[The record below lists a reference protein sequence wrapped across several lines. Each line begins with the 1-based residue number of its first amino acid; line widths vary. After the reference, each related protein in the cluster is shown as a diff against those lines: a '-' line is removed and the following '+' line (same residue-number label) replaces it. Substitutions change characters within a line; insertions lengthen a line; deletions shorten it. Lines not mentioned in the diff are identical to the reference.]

1 MLEGREGMGDKE
13 IRDDWTTRNMTMSRD
28 FREPTTQSGNQK
40 RFWGWN
46 SVPWHELNVTQRY
59 SHTGTNMEDFH
70 TRRSILRYWNTY
82 SRNFHKA
89 DPAPWHKCHTKIQSW
104 QEQTWKTHIRRIILR
119 YWNTYSRNLLL
130 LINGMFLKYN
140 NPKMFVLYR
149 FFST

>member
-1 MLEGREGMGDKE
+1 MTEGREGMGDKK

-89 DPAPWHKCHTKIQSW
+89 DPAPWHKCHTKIQSHRNKHGRLISDGSSYVTETRTAEIYCCW
-104 QEQTWKTHIRRIILR
+104 STECFSNITILKFSS
-119 YWNTYSRNLLL
+119 Y
-130 LINGMFLKYN
+130 IDFFLH
-140 NPKMFVLYR
+140 
-149 FFST
+149 